1 MHDLTNR
8 SRWLSSMSIERTLS
22 IIKPNAVKK
31 NVIGE
36 IYARFES
43 EGLRI
48 AAARMV
54 QLTRERAEDFYLE
67 HQGKPFYSN
76 LCEFM
81 SSGPIC
87 VQVLEGERA
96 IERNRDVMGATNP
109 ADAKPGT
116 LRALYADSMDEN
128 AVHGSDSPQSAARE
142 IGFFFGP
149 EEVHPRH

>member
-1 MHDLTNR
+1 
-8 SRWLSSMSIERTLS
+8 MSIERTLS

>member
-67 HQGKPFYSN
+67 HQEKPFYPN